1 MAFLYKT
8 RGTCSRNII
17 LEMDGDII
25 KDVEFIGGC
34 GGRLNQNPAPAL
46 GRGQR
51 AQDVI
56 ARVRGIHCG
65 SKPTSCPDQ
74 LAYALQAYLNQR

>member
-34 GGRLNQNPAPAL
+34 DGNLKGIRSLV
-46 GRGQR
+46 RGQK

-56 ARVRGIHCG
+56 ARVRGIDCG